1 MRIALGAGGLA
12 ALSALLTA
20 IVMPPAKPMVQ
31 APIADDPQNGQGA
44 QQPPAGPGSTP
55 GSTPGSVQRPVQYVQ
70 LLPGETA
77 PPGARVID
85 ATAAPGNATAAT
97 PAAGKKSAS
106 GAAKARPP
114 AQKPGGA
121 VTATA
126 PPAAQPV
133 AQPVPQ
139 ATPQPVAVAATVA
152 PPAPAPTPIV
162 IKTTQ
167 SGKVVP

>member
-31 APIADDPQNGQGA
+31 APIANDPQYGQGP
-44 QQPPAGPGSTP
+44 QQPSGGP

-85 ATAAPGNATAAT
+85 ATAAPRTGTAAT

-106 GAAKARPP
+106 GAAKAPPP
-114 AQKPGGA
+114 AQKPGGG

-133 AQPVPQ
+133 PQPVPQ